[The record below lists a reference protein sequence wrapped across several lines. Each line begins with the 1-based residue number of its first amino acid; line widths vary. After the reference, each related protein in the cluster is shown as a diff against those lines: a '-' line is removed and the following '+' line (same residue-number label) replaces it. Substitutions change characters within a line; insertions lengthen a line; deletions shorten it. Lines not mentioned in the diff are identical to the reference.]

1 MRKSRELIGMPVV
14 SLEEGIKVGR
24 VTGLVVDPAL
34 KAVTALVV
42 EKGGLSREQKFVPF
56 AQIYS
61 IGANAITLNRSQSAV
76 KGASLPEILRLYK
89 EKMSLIGAKVIV
101 ENGTVL
107 GNVIEYRLDTAT
119 GLITT
124 IEIAP
129 TKRAA
134 FFQGIKMLDTAF
146 VRTIGKEIVV
156 VTDSADTHLDTID
169 EGLKKRAGHAWE
181 EVKSK
186 GQKLGQ
192 SISTKT
198 KSLRPGESKKQAE
211 EQTRQK
217 VNDPGQSNN
226 FDTDRSS

>member
-1 MRKSRELIGMPVV
+1 MPVV
-14 SLEEGIKVGR
+14 SLEEGVKVGR

-42 EKGGLSREQKFVPF
+42 EKRGLSREQKFVPF
-56 AQIYS
+56 LQIYS

-89 EKMSLIGAKVIV
+89 EKMTLIGAKVIV

-107 GNVIEYRLDTAT
+107 GSVIEYRLDTAT

-146 VRTIGKEIVV
+146 VRTIGRDIVV
-156 VTDSADTHLDTID
+156 VTDSADTHLDTVD
-169 EGLKKRAGHAWE
+169 EGLKERATHAWE

-186 GQKLGQ
+186 GQKLGRT
-192 SISTKT
+192 ITTKS
-198 KSLRPGESKKQAE
+198 KSLRRTGESKKQSE
-211 EQTRQK
+211 EQTRHT